1 MSEEDRLPAQA
12 NCCYCGRGGRML
24 RIVISSLL
32 LLVAGCAQPTAN
44 QIEEATNDC
53 LDMYRAKKAEVG
65 NSVQATKHWFVEGR
79 LIVKVVE
86 NDGDPTDDA
95 ITSGLCVVDLDEDEI
110 EFASNTER
118 ARLER

>member
-1 MSEEDRLPAQA
+1 
-12 NCCYCGRGGRML
+12 ML
-24 RIVISSLL
+24 RTGISSLLL
-32 LLVAGCAQPTAN
+32 LLVAGCSQPTAN

-53 LDMYRAKKAEVG
+53 LDMYRAKKAEIG
-65 NSVQATKHWFVEGR
+65 NTVQATKYWFVEGR

-86 NDGDPTDDA
+86 NDGDPSDDA